1 MAQRRMNR
9 ATLDKTRL
17 IDLALERVDLPLGL
31 ISNLEYQPDVDLLSI
46 HFRQPIDEDLLR
58 PDDEEGIVGIY
69 DGEKLVGVEILD
81 ITGNL
86 DAVNPR

>member
-1 MAQRRMNR
+1 MNR

>member
-17 IDLALERVDLPLGL
+17 IDLALERVDLPIGL

-46 HFRQPIDEDLLR
+46 HFRQPIDEELLR